1 MAVKK
6 IAAAQKRSEVVKDFE
21 PISVSPDNLFLDAR
35 NPRLAEYGTATSD
48 QSEVLK
54 TLWREM
60 AVDEIALSI
69 AANGYFPYEPIFAER
84 VSERLIVI
92 EGNRRLAAVKAL
104 RDPSV
109 LEAVGG
115 MDLPKLSASARKSLD
130 LLPVIVCKRDEMWQY
145 LGFKH
150 VNGPQNWESFAK
162 AQYIAW
168 VHNELN
174 QPLET
179 ISKTIGD
186 RHATVLRL
194 YNGVQTLSQ
203 AEKAKVFNRED
214 RNKKHFSFSHLYTGL
229 AYAGIQKFLS
239 ISEGDFEKK
248 EPVPKGRI
256 KELGELCVW
265 MFGSKSEN
273 RAPLV
278 VSQNPDLRNLDEAIQ
293 QSRGLAAIRS
303 GLPLR
308 VALDISRGDDRRFRE
323 ALVTAKE
330 NLQVAR
336 GVLLTGYSGEKDL
349 LEIAKEASLLA
360 GNIVEEM
367 SSRTASSSRARRA
380 RLNK

>member
-1 MAVKK
+1 MVLKKATKAPRPVGVATEFTPIQVAV
-6 IAAAQKRSEVVKDFE
+6 DDLLLD
-21 PISVSPDNLFLDAR
+21 VS
-35 NPRLAEYGTATSD
+35 NPRLAEYGTSTSD
-48 QSEVLK
+48 QTEVLK

-69 AANGYFPYEPIFAER
+69 ASNGYFHYEPLFAER
-84 VSERLIVI
+84 VGGKLVVI

-104 RDPSV
+104 QDPAV
-109 LEAVGG
+109 LRAVGG
-115 MDLPKLSASARKSLD
+115 MELPKLTTAARASLD
-130 LLPVIVCKRDEMWQY
+130 PLPVIICKRDEMWQY

-168 VHNELN
+168 VHNDLG

-186 RHATVLRL
+186 RHATVIRL
-194 YNGVQTLSQ
+194 YNGVQTLAQ
-203 AEKAKVFNRED
+203 AEKARVFNRED

-229 AYAGIQKFLS
+229 SYGGIQKFLS
-239 ISEGDFEKK
+239 ISDADFEKT
-248 EPVPKGRI
+248 EPVPKTRI

-265 MFGSKSEN
+265 LFGSKSAN
-273 RAPLV
+273 KTPLV
-278 VSQNPDLRNLDEAIQ
+278 GSQNPDLRQLDEAIQ
-293 QSRGLAAIRS
+293 EPRGLAAVRS

-323 ALVTAKE
+323 ALVSSKE
-330 NLQVAR
+330 HLQIAR

-349 LEIAKEASLLA
+349 LEIAKEASQLA
-360 GNIVEEM
+360 SNIVEEM
-367 SSRTASSSRARRA
+367 ATAPSTSSRRSSGR
-380 RLNK
+380 KK